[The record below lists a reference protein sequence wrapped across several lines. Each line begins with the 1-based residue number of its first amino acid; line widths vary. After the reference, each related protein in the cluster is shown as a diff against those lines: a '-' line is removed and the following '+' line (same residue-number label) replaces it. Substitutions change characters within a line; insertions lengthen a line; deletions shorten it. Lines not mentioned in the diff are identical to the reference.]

1 MDAERGPR
9 SAASWLA
16 YLLGEAIAAVTVH
29 ALDMTTILLGAAS
42 IAPLEGHGMGS
53 GRGKWKR
60 SYTTSDNRRVSAAD
74 SQAADSGSSR
84 RERSGQHTRQVRGVE
99 MAIFLVSQ
107 TQILL
112 VAPRSLKFFGGA
124 LGCAGFIAG
133 VW

>member
-9 SAASWLA
+9 SAVSWLA

-60 SYTTSDNRRVSAAD
+60 SYTTSDNRRGSAAD

-84 RERSGQHTRQVRGVE
+84 RERSGQHTRHVRGVE
-99 MAIFLVSQ
+99 MRYFLFSQ

-112 VAPRSLKFFGGA
+112 VAPGAPSFLGG
-124 LGCAGFIAG
+124 LAG
-133 VW
+133 VLGLS